1 MENLLK
7 VETLKVTDVAKILHK
22 NAEWVRAGLRQGSL
36 PFGNAVQSA
45 SGRWN
50 YIIIE
55 SKKRLLII
63 CLSIVVLYLY
73 VFLYQQLY

>member
-55 SKKRLLII
+55 SKFLD
-63 CLSIVVLYLY
+63 YLGVKFCMWAFMQGTTY
-73 VFLYQQLY
+73 